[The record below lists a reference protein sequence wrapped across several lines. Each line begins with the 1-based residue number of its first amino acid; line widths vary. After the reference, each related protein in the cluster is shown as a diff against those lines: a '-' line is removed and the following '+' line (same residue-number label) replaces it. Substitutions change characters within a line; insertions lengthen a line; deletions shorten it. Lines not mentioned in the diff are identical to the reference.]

1 MAKVLKAGDI
11 APKRFEIN
19 QLFTPSTPVNAAELF
34 AGRLGQIMRI
44 VDTIAEVGRHAVVF
58 GERGVGKTSLM
69 QIVPYMVPDRVGRIR
84 YCRVPAFPNS
94 TFHSLF
100 NSVFKNIKFSA
111 DVGDGVQEYDVSET
125 FTGTIAPDDVVRE
138 FRHFSPNDIPIVVLD
153 EFNEITDVETPMLV
167 ANTIKAL
174 SDSGTN
180 VTIIIVG
187 VADNVTQLIENH
199 ESIQRCT
206 EQIPMPRMTTDE
218 LSEVLDK
225 RLRQLGYTI
234 TGDAKWKIINLAK
247 GLPAYVHGLGKHA
260 CLSALVVGGR
270 LHIEEMHV
278 DAAIDG
284 LIASSDRTFK
294 DSYDAATR
302 SAQPDNL
309 LKEVLTACALAKVDE
324 SGYFRPA
331 AVKEPLS
338 GILGKSVEIA
348 NFQNHLKAFID
359 PKRKAIL
366 QRDGEPRAY
375 RFRFRQ
381 PAMQPFVL
389 MKGMTENIIS
399 IDAKRALSSP
409 EEPDLFASHSG
420 EPA

>member
-1 MAKVLKAGDI
+1 MAKVLRAADL

-19 QLFTPSTPVNAAELF
+19 QLFTPSTPVTVAELF
-34 AGRLGQIMRI
+34 AGRLSQIMRI
-44 VDTIAEVGRHAVVF
+44 VDTIAEVGRHAVVY

-69 QIVPYMVPDRVGRIR
+69 QIVPFIVPDRVGRVR

-100 NSVFKNIKFSA
+100 NAVFKKIKFTA
-111 DVGDGVQEYDVSET
+111 DIGEGEREYDVAET
-125 FTGTIAPDDVVRE
+125 FTGTITPDDVVSE
-138 FRHFSPNDIPIVVLD
+138 FSNFTANDIPIVVLD
-153 EFNEITDVETPMLV
+153 EFNEIIDPQTPLLV

-180 VTIIIVG
+180 VTIIVVG
-187 VADNVTQLIENH
+187 VADNVSQLIENH

-206 EQIPMPRMTTDE
+206 EQIPMPRMTAEE

-225 RLRQLGYTI
+225 RLKQLGYTI
-234 TGDAKWKIINLAK
+234 AGDAKWKIINLAK
-247 GLPAYVHGLGKHA
+247 GLPAYVHGLGKHS
-260 CLSALVVGGR
+260 CLSTLVVGGR
-270 LHIEEMHV
+270 LHIEESHV
-278 DAAIDG
+278 DSAIDG
-284 LIASSDRTFK
+284 LIASSDRSFK
-294 DSYDAATR
+294 DAYEAATR

-309 LKEVLTACALAKVDE
+309 LKQVLTACALAKVDE

-331 AVKEPLS
+331 AIKEPLS
-338 GILGKSVEIA
+338 GILGRSVEIA

-359 PKRKAIL
+359 PKRKQIL

-409 EEPDLFASHSG
+409 EEPDLFAT
-420 EPA
+420 

>member
-1 MAKVLKAGDI
+1 MAKLLKAGDL

-19 QLFTPSTPVNAAELF
+19 QLFTPSTPVTVAELF
-34 AGRLGQIMRI
+34 AGRLSQILRI
-44 VDTIAEVGRHAVVF
+44 MDTIAEVGRHAVVY

-69 QIVPYMVPDRVGRIR
+69 QVVPYLVPDRVGRIR
-84 YCRVPAFPNS
+84 YCRVQAFPNS

-100 NSVFKNIKFSA
+100 NSVFKKIKFTA
-111 DVGDGVQEYDVSET
+111 DVGNGEQQYDVAET
-125 FTGTIAPDDVVRE
+125 YTGTITPDDVVTE
-138 FRHFSPNDIPIVVLD
+138 FGHYTHNDIPIVVLD
-153 EFNEITDVETPMLV
+153 EFNEIPDPETPMMV

-174 SDSGTN
+174 SDAGTN
-180 VTIIIVG
+180 VTMIVVG

-206 EQIPMPRMTTDE
+206 EQIPMPRMTSEE
-218 LSEVLDK
+218 LFEVLDK
-225 RLRQLGYTI
+225 RLKQLGYTI
-234 TGDAKWKIINLAK
+234 TGDAKWKIANLAK

-260 CLSALVVGGR
+260 CLSTLVVGGR
-270 LHIEEMHV
+270 LHIEESHV

-294 DSYDAATR
+294 DAYEAATR

-309 LKEVLTACALAKVDE
+309 LKQVLTACALAKVDD

-331 AVKEPLS
+331 AIKEPLS
-338 GILGKSVEIA
+338 GILGRPVEIA

-366 QRDGEPRAY
+366 HRDGEPRAY

-389 MKGMTENIIS
+389 MKGITEGIID

-409 EEPDLFASHSG
+409 EQPDLFATG
-420 EPA
+420 

>member
-1 MAKVLKAGDI
+1 MAKVLRAADI

-44 VDTIAEVGRHAVVF
+44 VDTIAEAGRHAVVY

-69 QIVPYMVPDRVGRIR
+69 QIVPYMVPDRVGHIR

-100 NSVFKNIKFSA
+100 NSVFKNIKFNTN
-111 DVGDGVQEYDVSET
+111 VGDGVQEYDVSET

-138 FRHFSPNDIPIVVLD
+138 FGHFGPNDIPIVVLD
-153 EFNEITDVETPMLV
+153 EFNEITDAETPMLV

-174 SDSGTN
+174 SDNGTN

-206 EQIPMPRMTTDE
+206 EQIPMPRMTADE

-260 CLSALVVGGR
+260 CLSTLVVGGR
-270 LHIEEMHV
+270 QHIEELHV

-409 EEPDLFASHSG
+409 EEPDLFTSHS
-420 EPA
+420 EQTA